1 MERRTGLRTDQQTK
15 GWYDSAQRGKA
26 ALEEFLALYRYREL
40 IRQLIARSVK
50 TRYKRS
56 ALGVAWTM
64 VNPLLTM
71 GVLTLVFSG
80 LFKFSAKNYSLYIL
94 SGLLLWN
101 FFAQS
106 TTAAMG
112 DLIWSGGLIGRVYF
126 PKSVFPVSAVGTG
139 LLNFTLAL
147 VPYFIIAILLGAK
160 ISLSVLYLPIPMLI
174 ATCFTLGVAMALSS
188 LVVFFADVLPMY
200 EILLTAWLYL
210 TPVIYPMELLPQS
223 IQGILRFNPL
233 LPILECFRAPLYEA
247 RPPDFSILISAL
259 AIALAVLMIGWWLF
273 TRRSREYAT
282 YV

>member
-1 MERRTGLRTDQQTK
+1 MERSTGLRSDRQTE
-15 GWYDSAQRGKA
+15 GWYDSAHRGMA
-26 ALEEFLALYRYREL
+26 ALEEFSALYRYREL

-56 ALGVAWTM
+56 VLGVAWTM

-139 LLNFTLAL
+139 LLNFALAL

-160 ISLSVLYLPIPMLI
+160 VSLSVLYLPIPMLI
-174 ATCFTLGVAMALSS
+174 ATFFTLGVAMALSS

-210 TPVIYPMELLPQS
+210 TPVIYPMELLPKS
-223 IQGILRFNPL
+223 IQNFLRFNPL
-233 LPILECFRAPLYEA
+233 LPILESFRAPLYEA
-247 RPPDFSILISAL
+247 RPPDFSTLVSAL
-259 AIALAVLMIGWWLF
+259 AIALVVLAIGWWLF
-273 TRRSREYAT
+273 TRRAREYAT